1 MDVGSDIFITVINE
15 GTTRSDNKVHT
26 RESAI
31 GGRRKVKDKGA
42 ARMGDLNIE
51 ISDIGLALLEVLA
64 KEGDIRG
71 VGIKDNLRHKR
82 SLLSE

>member
-1 MDVGSDIFITVINE
+1 MNVGSDIFITVINE
-15 GTTRSDNKVHT
+15 GATGSDNKVHT

-42 ARMGDLNIE
+42 ARMGNLNIK
-51 ISDIGLALLEVLA
+51 ISDIGLAFLEVLA
-64 KEGDIRG
+64 KESDIRG
-71 VGIKDNLRHKR
+71 VGIKNNLRHKQ